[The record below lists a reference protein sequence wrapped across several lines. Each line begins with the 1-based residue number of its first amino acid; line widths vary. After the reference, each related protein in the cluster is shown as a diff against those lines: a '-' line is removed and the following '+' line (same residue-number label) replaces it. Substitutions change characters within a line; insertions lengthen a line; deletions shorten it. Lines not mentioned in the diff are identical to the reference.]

1 MIFTNSI
8 LSVTDN
14 TGVKYVKTIKVI
26 RTKSSYGK
34 KQIGG
39 VGDILLVSI
48 KILKPVEKIKKG
60 QLFKALLVRTRRQIN
75 RKLGSLKF
83 EENAIILL
91 NKKLEP
97 LGNRI
102 FGPLSR
108 EAIESNFV
116 KFASI
121 RIKSI

>member
-1 MIFTNSI
+1 MLGTSSI
-8 LSVTDN
+8 LKVTDN
-14 TGVKYVKTIKVI
+14 TGVKYVKCIKVA
-26 RTKSSYGK
+26 RTVSAYGK
-34 KQIGG
+34 KQLAS

-48 KILKPVEKIKKG
+48 KILRPLEKIKKG
-60 QLFKALLVRTRRQIN
+60 QLFRGLIVRTRRPIK
-75 RKLGSLKF
+75 RSYGILKF
-83 EENAIILL
+83 TENSVILL

-108 EAIESNFV
+108 ESVERNFV

-121 RIKSI
+121 RIKQI

>member
-1 MIFTNSI
+1 MIFTKSVLN
-8 LSVTDN
+8 VTDN
-14 TGVKYVKTIKVI
+14 TGVKYVKTIKII

-39 VGDILLVSI
+39 LGDILLVSI
-48 KILKPVEKIKKG
+48 RILKPVEKIKKG
-60 QLFKALLVRTRRQIN
+60 QLFKALIVRTKRQIN
-75 RKLGSLKF
+75 RIFGLVKF
-83 EENAIILL
+83 EENAVILL